1 MMYDPKTQLQMVSQR
16 HEDLRAVAG
25 RGRLFARR
33 SRVTADVAATAAGP
47 APHPVGPVPVGPVA
61 PMPDQQVPALPL
73 RLA

>member
-1 MMYDPKTQLQMVSQR
+1 MMYDPKTQLQMVNQR

-33 SRVTADVAATAAGP
+33 RRVTADVAATAAGP
-47 APHPVGPVPVGPVA
+47 VSHPVAQVA
-61 PMPDQQVPALPL
+61 PMPDQQVPALPS